1 MMTFARALLWLILGI
16 FAAVIIVA
24 AAHLASMPAN
34 ADDEHMRQYHADPQY
49 DRFFRSLATN
59 PDAPGARSCCNMS
72 DCHRV
77 DAGQDAS
84 GVWWITLPAG
94 GRLPVPPNRII
105 ASPLSIDG
113 EAYACLGDPKNL
125 EGSPIRCFVPPIPS
139 Y

>member
-1 MMTFARALLWLILGI
+1 MRTILAWLAWALIL
-16 FAAVIIVA
+16 AALVCGVIV
-24 AAHLASMPAN
+24 LAWLSTVPAN
-34 ADDEHMRQYHADPQY
+34 ADEEHTRMYHADPAY

-84 GVWWITLPAG
+84 GVWWITLPG
-94 GRLPVPPNRII
+94 GSRLSVPPNRVIK
-105 ASPLSIDG
+105 SPLSIDG
-113 EAYACLGDPKNL
+113 EAYACMGDPVHL
-125 EGSPIRCFVPPIPS
+125 EGSPVRCFVPPIPS